1 MGASKGAS
9 KSEGKEH
16 DLSTVFFPTAHNTTL
31 HWMDSQTDKL
41 YNGLAVIRWRGT
53 PREPED
59 LQDLTERHGKNTVE
73 TDNESLA

>member
-1 MGASKGAS
+1 
-9 KSEGKEH
+9 
-16 DLSTVFFPTAHNTTL
+16 
-31 HWMDSQTDKL
+31 MDSQTDKL